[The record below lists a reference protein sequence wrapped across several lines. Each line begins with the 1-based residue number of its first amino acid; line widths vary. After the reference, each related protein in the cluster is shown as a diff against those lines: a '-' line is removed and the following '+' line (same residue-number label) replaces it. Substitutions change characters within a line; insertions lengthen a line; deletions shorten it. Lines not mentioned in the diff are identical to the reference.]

1 MSELRYDNQVVV
13 VTGGGAGLGRAYAL
27 FFASRGAKVVVNDL
41 GGSGKG
47 EGNDTKPADTV
58 VSEICAA
65 GGVAVADH
73 HSVTSGDL
81 IIETAI
87 KEFGRVDVLINNAGI
102 LRDVSFRNMTQRDWD
117 LIMDVHVRG
126 AYKCTRAAWPYFRK
140 QKYGRVVN
148 TSSASG
154 LFGNFG
160 QTNYAAAKFALIGF
174 TKTLALEGKKYN
186 IFANVLAPGAGSR
199 LTATVMT
206 PEVLSAMSPAYV
218 VPLVAVLVHSSNTET
233 GSIFEA
239 AAGHFSKI
247 RWERSKGALFR
258 PDDSFTAGA
267 VVKRWRDVGDFERGR
282 PEHASGSA
290 DMITKLEEAKKAPR
304 GDGGEKVDFGGKVVL
319 VTGGAAGLGKEYCTA
334 FAALGA
340 KVVVNDAMSTASV
353 VEEIKKAGG
362 EAIGVTL
369 SVEKGE
375 QVVKAVVDAYGRID
389 IIVNNAGIL
398 RDKAFS
404 NMTDEAW
411 ESVVAVHLGGTYRV
425 TKAAWPYMLK
435 QKYGRIVNITSTTGI
450 YGNFGQSNYAAAK
463 AGILG
468 FGRSLALEGA
478 KYNIYVNT
486 VAPTAG
492 TAMTRTIMPE
502 DVVQALRPE
511 YVAPL
516 VMALCSDKLSN
527 PTGGLYEAGVGWIA
541 KTRWQ
546 RARGAD
552 FPLDK
557 SLTPEDVLKE
567 FASIVNFDDG
577 RADHPE
583 NQADGSKY
591 SNINMAKY
599 LKVNTARKSKP
610 SRL

>member
-13 VTGGGAGLGRAYAL
+13 ITGAGAGLGRAYAL

-47 EGNDTKPADTV
+47 EGNDTKPADAV
-58 VSEICAA
+58 VSEIRSA

-87 KEFGRVDVLINNAGI
+87 KNFGRIDVLINNAGI
-102 LRDVSFRNMTQRDWD
+102 LRDVSFRNMAQRDWD
-117 LIMDVHVRG
+117 LIMEVHVKG

-140 QKYGRVVN
+140 QKYGRVIN

-160 QTNYAAAKFALIGF
+160 QTNYAAAKFALVGF
-174 TKTLALEGKKYN
+174 TETVALEGKKYN
-186 IFANVLAPGAGSR
+186 IQANVLAPGAGSR

-206 PEVLSAMSPAYV
+206 PEVLAAMSPVYV

-239 AAGHFSKI
+239 AAGTFSKI

-267 VVKRWRDVGDFERGR
+267 VVRMWEEIGDFEKEK
-282 PEHASGSA
+282 PEHPSGSA
-290 DMITKLEEAKKAPR
+290 DMIAKLEEAKKAPR
-304 GDGGEKVDFGGKVVL
+304 GDGDKTLDFRGKVVL
-319 VTGGAAGLGKEYCTA
+319 VTGGAAGLGKAYCIE
-334 FAALGA
+334 FAALGT
-340 KVVVNDAMSTASV
+340 KVAVNDVASTASV

-375 QVVKAVVDAYGRID
+375 EIVKAVIEAYGRID

-398 RDKAFS
+398 GDKAFS
-404 NMTDEAW
+404 NMTDETW
-411 ESVVAVHLGGTYRV
+411 ESVLAVHLGGTYRV

-463 AGILG
+463 AGTLG

-478 KYNIYVNT
+478 KYNIYINT

-502 DVVQALRPE
+502 DVVQALKPD
-511 YVAPL
+511 YIAPL
-516 VMALCSDKLSN
+516 VVALCNQYSEKIEALS
-527 PTGGLYEAGVGWIA
+527 TVGREKQQKW
-541 KTRWQ
+541 R
-546 RARGAD
+546 
-552 FPLDK
+552 F
-557 SLTPEDVLKE
+557 
-567 FASIVNFDDG
+567 
-577 RADHPE
+577 
-583 NQADGSKY
+583 
-591 SNINMAKY
+591 
-599 LKVNTARKSKP
+599 
-610 SRL
+610 